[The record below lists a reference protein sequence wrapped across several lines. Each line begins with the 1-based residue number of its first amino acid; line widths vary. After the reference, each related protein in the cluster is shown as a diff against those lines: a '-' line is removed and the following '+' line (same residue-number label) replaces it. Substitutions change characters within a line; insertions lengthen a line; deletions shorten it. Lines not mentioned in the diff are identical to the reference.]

1 MKLLIDHDVYH
12 ATAEFLRGLG
22 HEVVTAE
29 EIGMAEASDT
39 QLLQESQLQERVFI
53 TRDRDYGGLVFVQSL
68 GAGVVYLRLLPST
81 LLSVH
86 AELARVLSLYDEV
99 KLRGA
104 LVVVEPGR
112 HRFRRPATDGGKG

>member
-12 ATAEFLRGLG
+12 ATVEFLRGLG
-22 HEVVTAE
+22 HDVVTAK

-53 TRDRDYGGLVFVQSL
+53 TRNRDYGGLVFVQSL

-81 LLSVH
+81 LQSVH
-86 AELARVLSLYDEV
+86 AELARVLSLYNEGE
-99 KLRGA
+99 LRGA

-112 HRFRRPATDGGKG
+112 HRFRRPATNGGKG